1 MKQAQDSHSNTHVKI
16 EVSMMVSLQCT
27 DTMQIMWKSLWLQ
40 LSITAY
46 RHCLIMATIC
56 IQPTVKPH
64 PNIYN
69 PLKLEEP
76 PMHVCLWS
84 NPTNQLSL
92 DGLVRPWRLKF
103 MQSLNQSHGKT
114 QQMLVPCPWNNQ
126 PTTTDVECEHY
137 CDL

>member
-1 MKQAQDSHSNTHVKI
+1 MGGCMKQAQDSHSNTHVKI

-76 PMHVCLWS
+76 PCMFG
-84 NPTNQLSL
+84 NDPIQPIN
-92 DGLVRPWRLKF
+92 
-103 MQSLNQSHGKT
+103 
-114 QQMLVPCPWNNQ
+114 CPWMVWYVHEDWNLCNLWTNHMARPNKCWCHAPEIINLLLQ
-126 PTTTDVECEHY
+126 M
-137 CDL
+137 